1 MTSVYISNENIQ
13 VVIGSKSGG
22 RLRVQRVITGSI
34 DDGCIINGI
43 ITDETALRSRIT
55 GLWKTHGLP
64 RRGISLVVESSA
76 VSTKILALPNVRSP
90 YIMKLVRES
99 FTEFD
104 AEEPIYDFRVLGAA
118 KDGGVSVLG
127 CMTERSFVSGYI
139 DIFAAAGVR
148 LSSIDLALSGQIKL
162 AKFCKE
168 LSERSYILAVL
179 DKNTVSL
186 FLFIDGEYRFS
197 KRQRILYNR
206 DTPEL
211 SDEIGRMISS
221 LIQFK
226 KSENISAEI
235 TDVFL
240 CGFSDQE
247 INSASLMFDG
257 MKLGRLPGL
266 SSIVPGDGIDA
277 DTLSDCVL
285 ALGNLL

>member
-13 VVIGSKSGG
+13 VVIGSKNGG
-22 RLRVQRVITGSI
+22 RLKIQRVLIGSI

-43 ITDETALRSRIT
+43 ITDEAALRSRISDM
-55 GLWKTHGLP
+55 WEMYKLP
-64 RRGISLVVESSA
+64 RSGISLVVESSA
-76 VSTKILALPNVRSP
+76 VSTKTLTLPNVSSQ

-104 AEEPIYDFRVLGAA
+104 AEDPVYDFRVLGAA

-127 CMTERSFVSGYI
+127 CMTEHSFVSSYI
-139 DIFAAAGVR
+139 DIFAAAGIKLR
-148 LSSIDLALSGQIKL
+148 AIDLALSGQIKL

-168 LSERSYILAVL
+168 LADRSYILAVL

-247 INSASLMFDG
+247 INSAALMFDG
-257 MKLGRLPGL
+257 MKLGRLPAL
-266 SSIVPGDGIDA
+266 SSITPGAGVDA
-277 DTLSDCVL
+277 DALSDCVL
-285 ALGNLL
+285 TLGNLL

>member
-13 VVIGSKSGG
+13 VVIGSRNGG
-22 RLRVQRVITGSI
+22 RLKIQRILTGSL

-43 ITDETALRSRIT
+43 ITDEAALRSRIADM
-55 GLWKTHGLP
+55 WKMYRLP
-64 RRGISLVVESSA
+64 RSGISLMVESSA
-76 VSTKILALPNVRSP
+76 VSTKILTLPNVSGS

-104 AEEPIYDFRVLGAA
+104 SEDPVYDFRVLGAA

-127 CMTERSFVSGYI
+127 CMTEHSFVKSYI
-139 DIFAAAGVR
+139 DIFSAAGIK
-148 LSSIDLALSGQIKL
+148 LKSIDIALSGQIKL

-179 DKNTVSL
+179 DKTTVSL

-206 DTPEL
+206 DTPEI

-235 TDVFL
+235 NDVFL

-247 INSASLMFDG
+247 INSAALMFDG
-257 MKLGRLPGL
+257 IKLGRLPAL
-266 SSIVPGDGIDA
+266 SSIVPGAGVDRDMI
-277 DTLSDCVL
+277 SDHVL